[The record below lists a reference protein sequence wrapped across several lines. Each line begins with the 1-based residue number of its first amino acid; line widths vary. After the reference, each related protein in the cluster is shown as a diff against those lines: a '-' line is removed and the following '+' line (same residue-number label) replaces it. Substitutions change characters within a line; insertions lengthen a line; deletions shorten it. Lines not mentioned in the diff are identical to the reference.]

1 MNLNNQLISN
11 LREDYRART
20 LDITDVAKDPI
31 QQFEIW
37 FKEALDSAIKESNAM
52 TVATVNTEGQPSARI
67 VLLKGV
73 DKKGFVFYTNYN
85 SKKGIELAQNP
96 NVALVFLWKELER
109 QVRIEGI
116 VKKTSVRQ
124 STNYFHSRPQ
134 GSQIGAWASPQSQI
148 VENRLELENNYEE
161 LKEKYKNKPTLP
173 KPTHWGGYLVQP
185 TLIEFWQGR
194 SSRLHDRICYTL
206 QEKNKWSIE
215 RLAP

>member
-1 MNLNNQLISN
+1 MNNQLISN

-20 LDITDVAKDPI
+20 LEITDVATDPI

-37 FKEALDSAIKESNAM
+37 FKEALDSAIKEANAM
-52 TVATVNTEGQPSARI
+52 TLATVNAKGQPSARI
-67 VLLKGV
+67 VLLKGF

-109 QVRIEGI
+109 QVRIEGV
-116 VKKTSVRQ
+116 VKKSSVRQ
-124 STNYFHSRPQ
+124 STTYFHSRPQ
-134 GSQIGAWASPQSQI
+134 GSQIGAWASPQSQVI
-148 VENRLELENNYEE
+148 KSRVELENNYKE

-173 KPTHWGGYLVQP
+173 KPSNWGGYLVQP

-206 QEKNKWSIE
+206 QEKKKWSIE

>member
-1 MNLNNQLISN
+1 MNKQLISN

-31 QQFEIW
+31 QQFELW
-37 FKEALDSAIKESNAM
+37 FKEALDSAIKETNAM
-52 TVATVNTEGQPSARI
+52 TLATVNSKGQPSARI
-67 VLLKGV
+67 VLLKEF

-124 STNYFHSRPQ
+124 STTYFHSRPQ

-148 VENRLELENNYEE
+148 VKSRLQLENNYEE
-161 LKEKYKNKPTLP
+161 LKEKYKNKLTLP

-206 QEKNKWSIE
+206 QEKKKWGIE

>member
-1 MNLNNQLISN
+1 MKLNNKLISN
-11 LREDYRART
+11 LREDYRSQT

-37 FKEALDSAIKESNAM
+37 FKEALDSSIKESNAM
-52 TVATVNTEGQPSARI
+52 TLATVNAKGQPSARI
-67 VLLKGV
+67 ILLKGF

-96 NVALVFLWKELER
+96 NVALVFLWKNLER

-116 VKKTSVRQ
+116 AKKISVRQ
-124 STNYFHSRPQ
+124 STTYFHSRPT
-134 GSQIGAWASPQSQI
+134 GSQIGTWASPQSQI
-148 VENRLELENNYEE
+148 IESRDQLENNYKE
-161 LKEKYKNKPTLP
+161 LKEKYKNKLILP
-173 KPTHWGGYLVQP
+173 KPTHWGGYQVQP

-194 SSRLHDRICYTL
+194 SSRLHDRISYTL
-206 QEKNKWSIE
+206 QDKKKWSIE